1 MEQAVMIIFGLAMIG
16 LLVVARAI
24 STLVRTVTTHL
35 RNKLK
40 LPKGS

>member
-1 MEQAVMIIFGLAMIG
+1 MKLAAMIILGLAMMG

-24 STLVRTVTTHL
+24 STLVRTITTHL